1 MELIII
7 CIVALGASVLTFF
20 SGFGL
25 GTILTPVFAF
35 FFPIEE
41 AIALTGIVH
50 FSNNLF
56 KIFLVGKNADKDV
69 LFKFGIPA
77 IVASFGGAW
86 ALLLL
91 SDLPAVYTY
100 QIGKSIF
107 KVTPVKATIALIL
120 IVFALLEMLPYMS
133 KKQFG
138 KEKLPLGGIISGFF
152 GGISGIQGAV
162 RSAFLIKCGLSK
174 EGFIATGV
182 VIAALIDVTRLS
194 IYSTKIINS
203 NLLEHAPLMFSAIFS
218 ALVGAYLGKKL
229 LKKVTLNFVQ
239 NFVAAALIVIALA
252 LGSGLI

>member
-7 CIVALGASVLTFF
+7 CIVALGASILTFF

-25 GTILTPVFAF
+25 GTILSPVFAF

-50 FSNNLF
+50 FSNNIF
-56 KIFLVGKNADKDV
+56 KIFLVGKNADKEV
-69 LFKFGIPA
+69 LVKFGIPA
-77 IVASFGGAW
+77 IAASFVGAW
-86 ALLLL
+86 LLLYL
-91 SDLPAVYTY
+91 SELSALYSY
-100 QIGKSIF
+100 KIGESVFRI
-107 KVTPVKATIALIL
+107 TPIKATIALIL
-120 IVFALLEMLPYMS
+120 IVFAVMEMIPFMNN
-133 KKQFG
+133 KQFG

-162 RSAFLIKCGLSK
+162 RSAFLIKCGLTK

-194 IYSTKIINS
+194 IYSTRIINAD
-203 NLLEHAPLMFSAIFS
+203 LMEHAPLMISAIIS
-218 ALVGAYLGKKL
+218 ALTGAYLGKKL
-229 LKKVTLNFVQ
+229 LKKVTLKFVQ
-239 NFVAAALIVIALA
+239 SFVAAALIVIALA